1 MMNIKKKACAFALG
15 VAVLGGSAYWA
26 WHTYDSFN
34 TAQENDLLL
43 ENIEALAIGE
53 DIKPN
58 PRPYFNMHLK
68 CHDPLVG
75 YIGECLCSSEPVT
88 EGGNS
93 THEHKHSC
101 KKCCSD

>member
-15 VAVLGGSAYWA
+15 AAVLGGSAYWA

-53 DIKPN
+53 DIKPI
-58 PRPYFNMHLK
+58 H
-68 CHDPLVG
+68 
-75 YIGECLCSSEPVT
+75 YINHHSPCYTLGKPDGAYLGWCYQAPNGSLLSHKHPCNDCSSV
-88 EGGNS
+88 N
-93 THEHKHSC
+93 
-101 KKCCSD
+101 

>member
-15 VAVLGGSAYWA
+15 AAVLGGSAYWA

-53 DIKPN
+53 DIKPIL
-58 PRPYFNMHLK
+58 YWNMHIDCYDANGKTDK
-68 CHDPLVG
+68 CRGL
-75 YIGECLCSSEPVT
+75 SSTVESNGVPT
-88 EGGNS
+88 
-93 THEHKHSC
+93 EHKHECNS
-101 KKCCSD
+101 CCSN